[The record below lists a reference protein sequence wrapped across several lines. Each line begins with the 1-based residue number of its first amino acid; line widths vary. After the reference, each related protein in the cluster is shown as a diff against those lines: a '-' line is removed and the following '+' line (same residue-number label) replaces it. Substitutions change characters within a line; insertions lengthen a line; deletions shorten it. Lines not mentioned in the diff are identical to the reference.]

1 MYSFSNEQF
10 NRFFQFLK
18 TLDCYNKTQA
28 GMIEELTNFRNNPNR
43 QIASFVCQNTKEPL
57 TYRAPYIRILYV
69 LRGSINIWI
78 DRKELQYEAGCLVL
92 ANEWT
97 VVEYEE
103 LEEGTTVLSFYFKK
117 EYFND
122 SLLAQFA
129 EEPIIYR
136 FFVESIKETE
146 ENSYYFIYQFS
157 ANDDIHAYTLL
168 LLKQIV
174 KMRYFNNKVTKSAFV
189 LLVVEISQLS
199 DKGLCVK
206 DSNLS
211 SGVLVE
217 EILAHI
223 ETHLTTVSLAETAE
237 KFHFH
242 PNYLSAFIKKQT
254 SKNFSDWV
262 IHYRLHY
269 AEKYLCQTDLP
280 IQTIIE
286 EIGYQDKAFFFKL
299 FKEHYQTT
307 PGKYRKLQQHKTS
320 E

>member
-1 MYSFSNEQF
+1 MYTFSKEQF
-10 NRFFQFLK
+10 DCFFDFLK
-18 TLDCYNKTQA
+18 TLDCYNKTQD
-28 GMIEELTNFRNNPNR
+28 GMIEELNNFETNPKR
-43 QIASFVCQNTKEPL
+43 QIASFVCQNTKERL

-69 LRGSINIWI
+69 LIGSVKILI
-78 DRKELQYEAGCLVL
+78 DDKELLYKAGCLVL

-103 LEEGTTVLSFYFKK
+103 MEAETTMLSFYFKK

-146 ENSYYFIYQFS
+146 ENSHYFIFQFS
-157 ANDDIHAYTLL
+157 PNEDIHVYALL

-189 LLVVEISQLS
+189 LFVVEISQLS

-223 ETHLTTVSLAETAE
+223 ETHLTTVTLSETAE

-254 SKNFSDWV
+254 DKNFSDWV
-262 IHYRLHY
+262 IHYRLRY
-269 AEKYLCQTDLP
+269 AETYLRQTDLP

-299 FKEHYQTT
+299 FKDHYQTT
-307 PGKYRKLQQHKTS
+307 PGKYRKLAKNNAQ
-320 E
+320 